1 MGIPVSEQPEQ
12 TNAPTMR
19 GLTLC
24 TLAVLAV
31 VASGAFAPLRK
42 AKESIS
48 GRYIV
53 ALKDDVY
60 VDFMAER
67 MQGVFRSGKFQARI
81 VKRIKNVMK
90 AVTVELS
97 DKALEIV
104 RGLDFVD
111 YVEEDGV
118 VRTQALGSWGL
129 DRVNQRDLPLD
140 DSYTPSADGSGVS
153 VYVIDTGVV
162 ASHVDFGGRAYAAYD
177 ALGGD
182 GNDCN
187 GHGTHCGGTVG
198 SDTYGV
204 AKNVDIYGVRVLG
217 CLGSGSFSGIIDGM
231 DWVAANA
238 RFPAVASM
246 SLGGG
251 ASLSVDIAVRNLVNA
266 GVTVSVASG
275 NSNDDACSYSPARA
289 RDAIS
294 VGATD
299 SSDVRAS
306 FSNYGSCVDIFA
318 PGVDITSTW
327 KGRSNSAT
335 TTISGTSMACPHVSG
350 VAALI
355 LGQNPSLT
363 PDEVVAQIPSD
374 ATSGRVINKGTLS
387 PDLLLYT
394 PL

>member
-1 MGIPVSEQPEQ
+1 MG
-12 TNAPTMR
+12 
-19 GLTLC
+19 
-24 TLAVLAV
+24 AVLAV

-53 ALKDDVY
+53 ALKDDVD

-118 VRTQALGSWGL
+118 VHTQALGSWGL

-204 AKNVDIYGVRVLG
+204 RVLG
-217 CLGSGSFSGIIDGM
+217 CLGSDSFSGIIDGM

-363 PDEVVAQIPSD
+363 PDEVVAQILSD

>member
-1 MGIPVSEQPEQ
+1 MGYLFRTNLSRQ
-12 TNAPTMR
+12 TNHAWTHP
-19 GLTLC
+19 
-24 TLAVLAV
+24 VY
-31 VASGAFAPLRK
+31 
-42 AKESIS
+42 S

-53 ALKDDVY
+53 ALKDDVD

-187 GHGTHCGGTVG
+187 DHGTHCGGTVG

-299 SSDVRAS
+299 S
-306 FSNYGSCVDIFA
+306 
-318 PGVDITSTW
+318 
-327 KGRSNSAT
+327 
-335 TTISGTSMACPHVSG
+335 GTSMACPHVSG

-363 PDEVVAQIPSD
+363 PDEVVAQILSD